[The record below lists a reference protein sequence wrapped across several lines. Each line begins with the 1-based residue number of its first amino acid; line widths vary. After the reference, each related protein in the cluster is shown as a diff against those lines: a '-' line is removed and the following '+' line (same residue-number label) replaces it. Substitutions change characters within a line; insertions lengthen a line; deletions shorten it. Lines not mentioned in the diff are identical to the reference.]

1 MTCDHVRGELAA
13 YLEGLLDPVEAET
26 VAEHLSACP
35 ACFEETRRQK
45 ATWSLLGADE
55 PLEAPADLARRVL
68 EEVRRE
74 VPREPAR
81 VIPISRWRR
90 WALPALAAAA
100 VLVVALGS
108 FLLRQPSSDRPL
120 LSDITEEERQVVAHL
135 DLLEDFELL
144 NNLEML
150 ENLEFLEHQEVVQN
164 L

>member
-1 MTCDHVRGELAA
+1 MSCEHVREELAA
-13 YLEGLLDPVEAET
+13 YLEGLLEPAEAEA

-35 ACFEETRRQK
+35 ACSEEARRQE
-45 ATWSLLGADE
+45 AAWSLLRADE

-68 EEVRRE
+68 DEVRRE
-74 VPREPAR
+74 APGEPAR
-81 VIPISRWRR
+81 IIPISRWRR

-108 FLLRQPSSDRPL
+108 LLLRQPSGDGPL
-120 LSDITEEERQVVAHL
+120 LSNISEEERQVVAHL

-150 ENLEFLEHQEVVQN
+150 ENLELLEHQEVVQN